1 MLLLTFVYER
11 NRMDRSTR
19 LVWLDLEM
27 TGLNPDR
34 DVILEIAT
42 IVTDDELQVVAEGP
56 SLVIHHDDTVLYGI
70 SNEVRELFSKSDLIE
85 RVKQSAISLQEA
97 QAQTVA
103 FIKQYASNDELPP
116 LCGNSVWQDRV
127 FLQRYMPHIIDLLHY
142 RMIDVS
148 TIKELVN
155 RWYPNDPDA
164 EFAKSDTHR
173 ALTDIRE
180 SIEELKHYREC
191 FFV

>member
-1 MLLLTFVYER
+1 
-11 NRMDRSTR
+11 MDRSTR
-19 LVWLDLEM
+19 LVWIDLEM
-27 TGLNPDR
+27 TGLDPER

-42 IVTDDELQVVAEGP
+42 IITDDELQVIAEGP
-56 SLVIHHDDTVLYGI
+56 SLVIRPDDALLDRI
-70 SNEVRELFSKSDLIE
+70 SDEVKELFSKSDLLE
-85 RVKQSAISLQEA
+85 RVKQSTTLLEDA

-103 FIKQYASNDELPP
+103 FIKQHCANDAPPP

-127 FLQRYMPHIIDLLHY
+127 FLKRYMPQILDLLHY

-164 EFAKSDTHR
+164 EFAKAETHR
-173 ALTDIRE
+173 ALADIRE
-180 SIEELKHYREC
+180 SIAELKHYREC